1 MTIEQILNFAR
12 SQAAAGNLDQ
22 AAAAFERAAQLQPKD
37 CNLLNDWGVC
47 LAKQGKLDRAI
58 SLFRRTL
65 RNDAHW
71 MAAHKNLIFALV
83 QQRKPAEAEAAARTW
98 IEVESNSVEAINQFG
113 SVLAANGRL
122 IEAMDCWLRALKIAP
137 MDADAN
143 ANLGRALGQL
153 NRHEEAI
160 APLQQAVAARP
171 DSVDFSCQLGSN
183 FVHLHRYDQARSA
196 FDRALT
202 IQPDHAVARGK
213 RALLALLTGDF
224 ATGWRDYEWRWKEK
238 DFPHNRR
245 YAHMPQWTGSDI
257 IGKTILLH
265 SEQGLG
271 DSIQFVRYAR
281 LVAQLGAKVVLQCQ
295 PELVSLLTKVQGVS
309 EIVSDEQMP
318 PRFDLQCPLMSLPLA
333 FGTTVASIPA
343 TVPYLSADAGIVERW
358 RPRLAAVGKRKIG
371 LVWAGRPTHR
381 KDRARS
387 IPLTAFAPLAALS
400 DVLFFALQKGPA
412 EAEARTPLAGMQ
424 LVSLGPDL
432 KDFLDTAAVIEQ
444 LDLLIS
450 VDTAVVHLAGAMNK
464 PVWTL
469 LADVNDFRWLRD
481 RDDSPW
487 YPSMRLWRQT
497 AGGNWSNVIDRLAA
511 ELKNRR

>member
-12 SQAAAGNLDQ
+12 SQVAAGNLDQ
-22 AAAAFERAAQLQPKD
+22 AAAAFERAAELEPKD
-37 CNLLNDWGVC
+37 CSLLNDWGVC

-58 SLFRRTL
+58 ALFKRTL

-71 MAAHKNLIFALV
+71 AAAHKNLIFALT
-83 QQRKPAEAEAAARTW
+83 QQRKPTEAEAAARTW
-98 IEVESNSVEAINQFG
+98 IEIEPNCVDAINQLG
-113 SVLAANGRL
+113 ILLAGNGRVTD
-122 IEAMDCWLRALKIAP
+122 AMDCWMRALKLAP
-137 MDADAN
+137 ADADAN
-143 ANLGRALGQL
+143 ANLGLALAKL
-153 NRHEEAI
+153 DRHEEAI

-171 DSVDFSCQLGSN
+171 GSVDFLCKLGSS
-183 FVHLHRYDQARSA
+183 FVDLHRYDQARSA
-196 FDRALT
+196 FDRALA
-202 IQPDHAVARGK
+202 IQPDNAMARGK

-245 YAHMPQWTGSDI
+245 YAHTPLWTGSDI
-257 IGKTILLH
+257 SGKTILLH

-271 DSIQFVRYAR
+271 DSIQFVRYAP
-281 LVAQLGAKVVLQCQ
+281 LVAQRGAKVLLQCQ
-295 PELVSLLTKVQGVS
+295 PEVVSLLEKVEGVS
-309 EIVSDEQMP
+309 EIVSDEQTP
-318 PRFDLQCPLMSLPLA
+318 PRFDVQCPLMSLPLA
-333 FGTTVASIPA
+333 FGTTVSTIPA
-343 TVPYLSADAGIVERW
+343 TVPYLTAEAAIVERW
-358 RPRLAAVGKRKIG
+358 RPRLAAAGKRKIG

-387 IPLTAFAPLAALS
+387 IPLAAFTPLAALS
-400 DVLFFALQKGPA
+400 DVQFFALQKGPA
-412 EAEARTPLAGMQ
+412 ESEARTPPAGMQ

-432 KDFLDTAAVIEQ
+432 NDFLDTAAVIKQ

-469 LADVNDFRWLRD
+469 LPSVNDFRWLRD

-497 AGGNWSNVIDRLAA
+497 TGGDWSNVIDRLAA
-511 ELKNRR
+511 ELNNRR